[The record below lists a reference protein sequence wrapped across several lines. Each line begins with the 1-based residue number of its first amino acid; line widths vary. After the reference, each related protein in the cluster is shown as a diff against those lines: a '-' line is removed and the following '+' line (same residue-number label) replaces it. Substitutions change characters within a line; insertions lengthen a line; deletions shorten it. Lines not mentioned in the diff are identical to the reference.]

1 MKIIISNCIE
11 IKEPTED
18 IRKFCIDNLTY
29 NNPDYEKKKR
39 MNFYVGYMQ
48 KQIKLYTEF
57 GGSLYLPIGFFNTLY
72 NYHPV
77 ASDYVDYSVI
87 KKINITSDIKLRD
100 YQELATPSIEK
111 YISGIFVLPC
121 GLGKTELALECVN
134 RLKQKTL
141 WLTHTT
147 DLVKQAK
154 ERADSKMKCKTSL
167 ITDGKCDISGDIVFS
182 TIQTLIKFIENGALK
197 QDDFGM
203 IIVDE
208 CHRVAV
214 NPGTLQLFRTCIE
227 YFAARYRLG
236 LTATLHRADKLEE
249 CITRII
255 GDVIYEIKQEDTEYV
270 CVYEGKELLRFPID
284 SFQVPANIKVIET
297 DYNVWDK
304 DVFSSDGGT
313 IVFAR
318 LITDIAND
326 KERNDLIIKTLKE
339 IEGSTIVLSDRVEQ
353 LKYLCSMVDSGVE
366 IDGGT
371 PKKKREQALED
382 VRNGKYKYL
391 FASYSL
397 AKEGLDVKIL
407 SNLVMATPVKDFAIV
422 QQSIGRIQRPY
433 DNKTKAN
440 VYDFVDNIGMLNR
453 FFADRRRTYRKNN
466 WVMDKLYIGA
476 KK

>member
-18 IRKFCIDNLTY
+18 IRKFCIKKLTY

-39 MNFYVGYMQ
+39 MGFWSYGVS
-48 KQIKLYTEF
+48 KEIKLYNEYN
-57 GGSLYLPIGFFNTLY
+57 GSLYLPIGFLNTLY
-72 NYHPV
+72 EYHSIT
-77 ASDYVDYSVI
+77 SDYVDYSVV
-87 KKINITSDIKLRD
+87 KKIDISSDIKLRD

-111 YISGIFVLPC
+111 YMSGIFLLPC

-182 TIQTLIKFIENGALK
+182 TIQTLIKFIENGTLK

-214 NPGTLQLFRTCIE
+214 NPGTLQLFRTCVE

-255 GDVIYEIKQEDTEYV
+255 GDVIYEIKQDKNDYV
-270 CVYEGKELLRFPID
+270 CCYEDKELLRFPID
-284 SFQVPANIKVIET
+284 SFQVPAKINVIRS
-297 DYNVWDK
+297 DYYIGDK
-304 DVFSSDGGT
+304 DVFSADGGT
-313 IVFAR
+313 VIFSR
-318 LITDIAND
+318 LITDISND
-326 KERNDLIIKTLKE
+326 KGRNDLIIKMLKE
-339 IEGSTIVLSDRVEQ
+339 IKGSTIILSDRVEQ
-353 LKYLCSMVDSGVE
+353 LKYLCSMVEGGVE
-366 IDGGT
+366 IDGST
-371 PKKKREQALED
+371 PKKKREKALED
-382 VRNGKYKYL
+382 ARNGKYKYL

-433 DNKTKAN
+433 ENKTIAN
-440 VYDFVDNIGMLNR
+440 VYDFIDDVGLLNK
-453 FFADRRRTYRKNN
+453 FFVDRRRTYRKNN
-466 WVMDKLYIGA
+466 WEINYF
-476 KK
+476 

>member
-11 IKEPTED
+11 IKEPTKD
-18 IRKFCIDNLTY
+18 IKEFCISKLTY

-72 NYHPV
+72 QYHPV
-77 ASDYVDYSVI
+77 ASDYIDYSVVKKADI
-87 KKINITSDIKLRD
+87 KSNIKLRD

-121 GLGKTELALECVN
+121 GLGKTELALECVS
-134 RLKQKTL
+134 RLQQKTL
-141 WLTHTT
+141 FITHTT

-167 ITDGKCDISGDIVFS
+167 ITDGKCDTSGDITFA
-182 TIQTLIKFIENGALK
+182 TIQTLIKFIENGTLK
-197 QDDFGM
+197 QDNFGM

-214 NPGTLQLFRTCIE
+214 NPSTLQMFRTCVE

-236 LTATLHRADKLEE
+236 LTATLHRADNLEE

-255 GDVIYEIKQEDTEYV
+255 GDIIYEIKKEDNEYV
-270 CVYEGKELLRFPID
+270 CLYEGKELLRFPVD
-284 SFQVPANIKVIET
+284 SFQVPANIKVIDT
-297 DYNVWDK
+297 SYNVWDK
-304 DVFSSDGGT
+304 DVFSPDGGT
-313 IVFAR
+313 IVFAK

-326 KERNDLIIKTLKE
+326 KERNDLIIKTLKS
-339 IEGSTIVLSDRVEQ
+339 IEGSTIVLSDRVDQ
-353 LKYLCSMVDSGVE
+353 LKYLCSMVENGVQ

-371 PKKKREQALED
+371 PKKKREKALED
-382 VRNGKYKYL
+382 ARNGKYKYL

-422 QQSIGRIQRPY
+422 TQSIGRIQRPY
-433 DNKTKAN
+433 ENKTKAT
-440 VYDFVDNIGMLNR
+440 VYDFVDPVGMLNR

-466 WVMDKLYIGA
+466 WVMDKLYSGN
-476 KK
+476 K